1 MKVLAISASPHKDT
15 GNTALILTPFLDG
28 MKEAG
33 AAVELFYTEDLTI
46 RPCRGDFACFCRPSG
61 RCIMSDDMDWLMPK
75 VREADIL
82 VFASPLYVDGV
93 TGPMKTF
100 IDRLVPLLQMY
111 IETRDGHC
119 RHLPK
124 DTKIRKIV
132 LVSNCGFWERD
143 NFDPLIL
150 HMRALAKN
158 LNAEF
163 AGALVRPHGPFLRSA
178 PQSGLPY
185 EDILDAAKSAGRE
198 LVRDGVLSEKS
209 QAVVSRDMLSH
220 EKFMQV
226 CNPMIGKLVER
237 LGREDRS

>member
-1 MKVLAISASPHKDT
+1 MKVLAVNASPHKDK
-15 GNTALILTPFLDG
+15 GNTALILTPFLEG

-33 AAVELFYTEDLTI
+33 ANIGLHYTEDLTVH
-46 RPCRGDFACFCRPSG
+46 PCRGDLTCFCRPSG
-61 RCIMSDDMDWLMPK
+61 RCIQSDDMDWLMPEI
-75 VREADIL
+75 RQADIL

-93 TGPMKTF
+93 TGPMKTL

-119 RHLPK
+119 RHPPK
-124 DTKIRKIV
+124 DNKKRKIV

-143 NFDPLIL
+143 NFDPLIQ

-178 PQSGLPY
+178 PQSGLPF
-185 EDILDAAKSAGRE
+185 EDILEAAKTAGRE
-198 LVRDGVLSEKS
+198 LVLDGVITEKNL
-209 QAVVSRDMLSH
+209 AIVSRDMLSQ

-226 CNPMIGKLVER
+226 SSPMIGKLVER